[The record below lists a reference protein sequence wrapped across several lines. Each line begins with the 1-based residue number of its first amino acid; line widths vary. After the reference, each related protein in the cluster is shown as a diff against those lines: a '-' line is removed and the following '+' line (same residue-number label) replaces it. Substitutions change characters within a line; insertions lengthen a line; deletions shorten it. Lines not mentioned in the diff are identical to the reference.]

1 MNAPEHLNPDETALL
16 LDASRTLRLWTQGDL
31 RHDVLTTPICFAPA
45 SDGRLI
51 ASVTANMLQAEDCA
65 IALPDEH
72 APAIELAVTLE
83 EFEAIGGAE
92 ANSDRWRIY
101 HGEPPHSR
109 WAMIEFDVIR
119 FQDTILDGPSL
130 KRPNPLASMEPRL
143 CGLLNREHRDDVRNL
158 MQHELNLE
166 PDDPRVVG
174 IDPLGLDIRNRF
186 SVVRISLDTPI
197 TDPATAETELLDRI
211 KNLRPGQ

>member
-1 MNAPEHLNPDETALL
+1 VTDCEHLDPDEATLL
-16 LDASRTLRLWTQGDL
+16 LEASRTLRLWTQGDL
-31 RHDVLTTPICFAPA
+31 RHDELTTPIRFAPA

-51 ASVTANMLQAEDCA
+51 ASVTPNMLQAADCA
-65 IALPDEH
+65 LALPDEH
-72 APAIELAVTLE
+72 APAMELAITLE
-83 EFEAIGGAE
+83 EFEALGGAE

-119 FQDTILDGPSL
+119 FQNTILDGPSL
-130 KRPNPLASMEPRL
+130 KKPNPLASMEPRL
-143 CGLLNREHRDDVRNL
+143 CGLLNREHRDEVRSV

-186 SVVRISLDTPI
+186 SVVRIDLDTPI
-197 TDPATAETELLDRI
+197 KDPAIAEVELLNRI
-211 KNLRPGQ
+211 RASRPRK